1 MEAAPLSKARKP
13 AWLRRPLPNG
23 PEYEKVRRLLAGS
36 HLSTVCQE
44 AKCPNMWECFSKK
57 TATFMILGSECT
69 RNCRFCNVTPGSPPP
84 PDPQEPKRVAQA
96 TLDLGLSY
104 VVVTS
109 VTRDDLPDGGASH
122 FAATI
127 REIKTL
133 LPQGTRVEVLIPDF
147 QGNEAALHTVM
158 DARPHVLNHNIETV
172 PALYEKARPQ
182 AQYQRSL
189 TLLQRASLY
198 RPMTSQPKD
207 INTKEDLLNHS
218 STMTSPG
225 NTCGRPGN
233 TTEMAQNTTTTAS
246 SRYGRNHGIPIKSGL
261 MVGLGET
268 REALEQTICDLKD
281 HGCDILTIGQYL
293 QPSKEH
299 LPVAAYYPP
308 EAFKELEIFA
318 RSKGFKT
325 VASGPFVRS
334 SYRADQLCPHC
345 REDVA

>member
-1 MEAAPLSKARKP
+1 MDAAPLSKVRKP
-13 AWLRRPLPNG
+13 AWLRRPLPTG

-36 HLSTVCQE
+36 QLSTVCQE

-57 TATFMILGSECT
+57 TATFMILGSQCT

-96 TLDLGLSY
+96 ALDLGLSY

-109 VTRDDLPDGGASH
+109 VTRDDLPDGGAGH

-127 REIKTL
+127 REIKAL

-182 AQYQRSL
+182 AQYQQSL
-189 TLLQRASLY
+189 TLLQRASRY
-198 RPMTSQPKD
+198 HPDKIQ
-207 INTKEDLLNHS
+207 TKNVSNEDGLLSHS
-218 STMTSPG
+218 SDLTSPG
-225 NTCGRPGN
+225 NTSDKSTN
-233 TTEMAQNTTTTAS
+233 TTETASHTAS
-246 SRYGRNHGIPIKSGL
+246 SRCKKNHKIPVKSGL

-268 REALEQTICDLKD
+268 REALEQTICDLKK
-281 HGCDILTIGQYL
+281 HGCSILTIGQYL
-293 QPSKEH
+293 QPSKDH
-299 LPVAAYYPP
+299 LPVAAYYTP
-308 EAFKELEIFA
+308 ETFKELEVFA
-318 RSKGFKT
+318 RSKGFET

-345 REDVA
+345 REDNG

>member
-36 HLSTVCQE
+36 HLTTVCQE

-96 TLDLGLSY
+96 ALDLGLSY

-127 REIKTL
+127 HEIKNM

-147 QGNEAALHTVM
+147 QGDEAALHTVM
-158 DARPHVLNHNIETV
+158 DARPNVLNHNIETV

-198 RPMTSQPKD
+198 RPTTSQTKA
-207 INTKEDLLNHS
+207 INTKDGLLNHS
-218 STMTSPG
+218 SVTTSPG
-225 NTCGRPGN
+225 NTCDRPGN
-233 TTEMAQNTTTTAS
+233 TTEMARHTATNPC
-246 SRYGRNHGIPIKSGL
+246 GRNHGIPVKSGL

-268 REALEQTICDLKD
+268 WKDLEQTICDLKD

-293 QPSKEH
+293 QPSKDH
-299 LPVAAYYPP
+299 LPVAEYYPP
-308 EAFKELEIFA
+308 EAFKELELFA

-325 VASGPFVRS
+325 VSSGPFVRS

>member
-1 MEAAPLSKARKP
+1 MEAAALSKARKP
-13 AWLRRPLPNG
+13 GWLRRPLPNG

-36 HLSTVCQE
+36 QLSTVCQE

-69 RNCRFCNVTPGSPPP
+69 RNCQFCNVTPGSPPP
-84 PDPQEPKRVAQA
+84 PDPQEPKRVAKA
-96 TLDLGLSY
+96 ALDLGLSY

-127 REIKTL
+127 HEIKTL

-147 QGNEAALHTVM
+147 QGNQTALHTVM

-172 PALYEKARPQ
+172 PVLYEKARPQ

-198 RPMTSQPKD
+198 RPTTTQTKD
-207 INTKEDLLNHS
+207 INTKDGLLKTS
-218 STMTSPG
+218 SG
-225 NTCGRPGN
+225 NTCDRPGN
-233 TTEMAQNTTTTAS
+233 TTEMALHTAT
-246 SRYGRNHGIPIKSGL
+246 SRCGKEHGIPVKSGI

-268 REALEQTICDLKD
+268 RKALEQTICDLKN
-281 HGCDILTIGQYL
+281 HGCDIITIGQYL
-293 QPSKEH
+293 QPSKKH
-299 LPVAAYYPP
+299 LPVAEYYTP
-308 EAFKELEIFA
+308 EAFKKLDVFA
-318 RSKGFKT
+318 RSVGFKT

-345 REDVA
+345 REDVV